1 MDKVAAWWEGYD
13 SLLRK
18 PPAHSWCSPLILAGA
33 YGVCLT
39 HGNTSLCESSLP
51 SKTLRAGVLRCG
63 TLQNSTKNRF
73 CQCFFAP
80 YISSRSIMNSFISPT
95 IYTRHLIGVSM
106 RRELPRPSQHR
117 ATPPEVRESACHSQ
131 HITTHTEKKQQ
142 FLYQHTWKQRSLPCF
157 CAGMRMLLSFL
168 DAALEHTP
176 RPSSRACSGRLSLG
190 WCWQVK
196 PEPQRAVYTPHA
208 CPSPRAHD
216 MQQPQPGSLTRSAQS
231 FGSGLHSR
239 SAPESQGSQRTTGP
253 TVPASRTN
261 AASAAAR
268 QSTQRPGI
276 LPIKLVTKGQYVSC
290 HVGLRGLSVTQRA
303 G

>member
-1 MDKVAAWWEGYD
+1 MNY
-13 SLLRK
+13 
-18 PPAHSWCSPLILAGA
+18 AH
-33 YGVCLT
+33 
-39 HGNTSLCESSLP
+39 
-51 SKTLRAGVLRCG
+51 
-63 TLQNSTKNRF
+63 KNHRF
-73 CQCFFAP
+73 
-80 YISSRSIMNSFISPT
+80 S
-95 IYTRHLIGVSM
+95 
-106 RRELPRPSQHR
+106 
-117 ATPPEVRESACHSQ
+117 
-131 HITTHTEKKQQ
+131 
-142 FLYQHTWKQRSLPCF
+142 PCF
-157 CAGMRMLLSFL
+157 CAGMRMPLSFL

-176 RPSSRACSGRLSLG
+176 RPSSRACRGRLSPG

-208 CPSPRAHD
+208 CPSPRAHV

-231 FGSGLHSR
+231 FGSGLHCR
-239 SAPESQGSQRTTGP
+239 SAPASHGSQRTTGP
-253 TVPASRTN
+253 TVPASRVN

>member
-80 YISSRSIMNSFISPT
+80 YISSRSIINSFISPT
-95 IYTRHLIGVSM
+95 INTRHLIGVSM

-131 HITTHTEKKQQ
+131 HITTHRKK
-142 FLYQHTWKQRSLPCF
+142 TAISLPAHMKTALF
-157 CAGMRMLLSFL
+157 TLFLRRYENAVEFFGRGAGAHSPSLQQSLQWP
-168 DAALEHTP
+168 ALP
-176 RPSSRACSGRLSLG
+176 RLVLAGQAGATARRVHSTRLSLAEG
-190 WCWQVK
+190 ARHAAAAAGL
-196 PEPQRAVYTPHA
+196 PHPLRAVLRQWLAQQERPGVARLAADHRPH
-208 CPSPRAHD
+208 RAGEPD
-216 MQQPQPGSLTRSAQS
+216 ER
-231 FGSGLHSR
+231 
-239 SAPESQGSQRTTGP
+239 SQRRGETKHTETGH
-253 TVPASRTN
+253 
-261 AASAAAR
+261 SAD
-268 QSTQRPGI
+268 
-276 LPIKLVTKGQYVSC
+276 
-290 HVGLRGLSVTQRA
+290 
-303 G
+303 

>member
-95 IYTRHLIGVSM
+95 INTRHLIGVSM

-131 HITTHTEKKQQ
+131 HITTHTEKNSN
-142 FLYQHTWKQRSLPCF
+142 FSTSTHENSALYLVFAPVWECCWVFWTRRWSTLPVPPAELAVAGSPSAGAGRSSRSHSAPCT
-157 CAGMRMLLSFL
+157 L
-168 DAALEHTP
+168 HTP
-176 RPSSRACSGRLSLG
+176 VPRRGRTTCSSRSRAPSPAPRSPSAVACTAGAPRSRKARSGPPAPPCRRAGRTQPAPRRDKAHRDRAFCRLS
-190 WCWQVK
+190 W
-196 PEPQRAVYTPHA
+196 
-208 CPSPRAHD
+208 
-216 MQQPQPGSLTRSAQS
+216 
-231 FGSGLHSR
+231 
-239 SAPESQGSQRTTGP
+239 SQRDSMW
-253 TVPASRTN
+253 V
-261 AASAAAR
+261 
-268 QSTQRPGI
+268 
-276 LPIKLVTKGQYVSC
+276 VT
-290 HVGLRGLSVTQRA
+290 
-303 G
+303 